1 MTLKNIVIFVVVA
14 VLSVSIL
21 SGCSGD
27 KKEDDSSTPKTEQ
40 DNTTTKPEVEGMGE
54 TETIAFTNKDGK
66 IVCAVMGTE
75 LASEKD
81 AVNYSDFEGVRYY
94 FCCDGCKPLFDAN
107 PEKYAGGAALD
118 GAGSPDDHGHDH

>member
-1 MTLKNIVIFVVVA
+1 MTTKTIFTFVAFA
-14 VLSVSIL
+14 VLSALIL
-21 SGCSGD
+21 LGCSDDKQKGD
-27 KKEDDSSTPKTEQ
+27 TNTPNKEP
-40 DNTTTKPEVEGMGE
+40 DNSTTKPAVDGMGE

-75 LASEKD
+75 IASEKD

-118 GAGSPDDHGHDH
+118 GAASPDDHGHDH

>member
-1 MTLKNIVIFVVVA
+1 MTTKTIFTFVAFA
-14 VLSVSIL
+14 VLSALIL
-21 SGCSGD
+21 FGCSADKQEGD
-27 KKEDDSSTPKTEQ
+27 TNTPNKEP
-40 DNTTTKPEVEGMGE
+40 DNSTTKPEVEGMGE
-54 TETIAFTNKDGK
+54 TGTIAFTNKDGK

-75 LASEKD
+75 IASEKD

-118 GAGSPDDHGHDH
+118 GAASPDDHGHDH